1 MRVVPLRE
9 GENDISLHIMELR
22 GGKKNG
28 GQHIIKKGSYE
39 LSIMRQGT

>member
-1 MRVVPLRE
+1 
-9 GENDISLHIMELR
+9 MELR

-39 LSIMRQGT
+39 LSIMRQDT